1 MNSHSLTRTFW
12 HYTIPAVAALMI
24 SGLYMVVD
32 GIFIGHAMGATGL
45 SAINMAWPLSGVM
58 LAIGMMIGM
67 GAGAQ
72 CSLAQGAAQWPQA
85 RSYLAQALWLLVL
98 LGIPTG
104 VLVVLAGPT
113 FMAMQ
118 GAEDNLAQQG
128 NDYLRVIGWAAPLVF
143 GSIALPLLV
152 RNLGAPRL
160 ATLAMLVGALANV
173 ALDYLFIIELKWGLH
188 GAALGTVIGE
198 SLSVLIC
205 LGFICSRHNPLQM
218 PLTACTLN
226 LRSSLDIL
234 TTGFSSML
242 MYLYMSLVVVL
253 HNLLFMHYGSPVQV
267 AAYAIASY
275 LMAFYYMFAEG
286 VCGGMQPLVSYFYG
300 AREPDKVRRVLRL
313 GLLTAVGS
321 GVLMT
326 AALLILPRLFAGIFS
341 GNDEALLD
349 ASVLGLRLH
358 LFAMFLEGFIVLAA
372 SFFQAMGQARNATLV
387 TVGNMLIQL
396 PFLAVM
402 PLLLGLNGVWLALP
416 LSNVCLSL
424 VVIWML
430 RRQLQ
435 QLRTLDR
442 ASL

>member
-1 MNSHSLTRTFW
+1 M
-12 HYTIPAVAALMI
+12 
-24 SGLYMVVD
+24 
-32 GIFIGHAMGATGL
+32 
-45 SAINMAWPLSGVM
+45 
-58 LAIGMMIGM
+58 
-67 GAGAQ
+67 
-72 CSLAQGAAQWPQA
+72 
-85 RSYLAQALWLLVL
+85 
-98 LGIPTG
+98 
-104 VLVVLAGPT
+104 
-113 FMAMQ
+113 
-118 GAEDNLAQQG
+118 
-128 NDYLRVIGWAAPLVF
+128 IGWAAPLVF

-160 ATLAMLVGALANV
+160 ATLAMLVGALTNV
-173 ALDYLFIIELKWGLH
+173 ALDYLFIIELQWGLH
-188 GAALGTVIGE
+188 GAALATVIGE

-218 PLTACTLN
+218 PLAACTLN
-226 LRSSLDIL
+226 LRKSLDVL

-242 MYLYMSLVVVL
+242 MYLYMSLVVV
-253 HNLLFMHYGSPVQV
+253 HNLLFMHYGSAVQV
-267 AAYAIASY
+267 AAYAIAGY

-326 AALLILPRLFAGIFS
+326 AALLLLPRLFAGIFS
-341 GNDEALLD
+341 GSDQALLD

-358 LFAMFLEGFIVLAA
+358 LFAMFLDGFIILAA
-372 SFFQAMGQARNATLV
+372 SFFQAMGQARYATLV

-396 PFLAVM
+396 PFLALM

-435 QLRTLDR
+435 QLNTLNSVR
-442 ASL
+442 S

>member
-1 MNSHSLTRTFW
+1 MPPVSTR
-12 HYTIPAVAALMI
+12 A
-24 SGLYMVVD
+24 
-32 GIFIGHAMGATGL
+32 
-45 SAINMAWPLSGVM
+45 
-58 LAIGMMIGM
+58 
-67 GAGAQ
+67 
-72 CSLAQGAAQWPQA
+72 
-85 RSYLAQALWLLVL
+85 
-98 LGIPTG
+98 
-104 VLVVLAGPT
+104 
-113 FMAMQ
+113 
-118 GAEDNLAQQG
+118 
-128 NDYLRVIGWAAPLVF
+128 
-143 GSIALPLLV
+143 
-152 RNLGAPRL
+152 
-160 ATLAMLVGALANV
+160 
-173 ALDYLFIIELKWGLH
+173 
-188 GAALGTVIGE
+188 
-198 SLSVLIC
+198 
-205 LGFICSRHNPLQM
+205 
-218 PLTACTLN
+218 ACTLH
-226 LRSSLDIL
+226 LRKSLDVL

-253 HNLLFMHYGSPVQV
+253 HNLLFMHYGSPLQV
-267 AAYAIASY
+267 AAYAIAGY

-341 GNDEALLD
+341 GSDQALLD

-358 LFAMFLEGFIVLAA
+358 LFAMFLDGFIILAA

-435 QLRTLDR
+435 QLKTLDS
-442 ASL
+442 AP